1 MANEREQE
9 LLLLGKLISKVEAM
23 DDKLDTFSSGVY
35 KRIGKAEDN
44 ITKLASEMRQNREKD
59 LKTIADLDKQ
69 VSKNTWIIGVGSA
82 IAFSLLVALLKAEI
96 I

>member
-69 VSKNTWIIGVGSA
+69 VSKNTWIIGGA
-82 IAFSLLVALLKAEI
+82 CTIAFGVLLAFIKLELI
-96 I
+96 